1 MKRDMDLIRDLL
13 LKIESDPLYDGTR
26 WVPVNKPADLGI
38 SNHSPE
44 EVGYHLTML
53 IEAGLIKGKSGV
65 ELMPVLNKLTWEGHE
80 FLDDIRDQG
89 IWNKTKERLKDIPS
103 ASIPVIVEI
112 AKAEIKK
119 RLGLP

>member
-1 MKRDMDLIRDLL
+1 
-13 LKIESDPLYDGTR
+13 
-26 WVPVNKPADLGI
+26 
-38 SNHSPE
+38 
-44 EVGYHLTML
+44 
-53 IEAGLIKGKSGV
+53 
-65 ELMPVLNKLTWEGHE
+65 VLNKLTWEGHE